1 MRRNFEIRSFNFI
14 TWNWSKDV
22 IIEDAKRE
30 EEKVIRDYSVK
41 FKLAESII
49 ARYFKG

>member
-22 IIEDAKRE
+22 IIEDVKRE
-30 EEKVIRDYSVK
+30 ISSA
-41 FKLAESII
+41 AESPVGGQNWKLHEM
-49 ARYFKG
+49 YDD